1 MDPLDLWPDPVPF
14 LSAHNISQLSLNA
27 EGVTQSTAD
36 RALSLTSRIAST
48 LQENRICAKNVGKRC
63 QDEN

>member
-1 MDPLDLWPDPVPF
+1 VDPLDLWLDPVPF

-36 RALSLTSRIAST
+36 RALNLTIRIALT
-48 LQENRICAKNVGKRC
+48 PQKYRICAQKASKRFKG
-63 QDEN
+63 EN